1 MADLIKII
9 IADSQYLTRKGL
21 KHLISKTKGVKLIA
35 ESSNAKSLIESTN
48 RLKPDVIMMDYHQ
61 QEGLD
66 LKDIKSIKNQSPKT
80 NIMVLS
86 ADNNRENISHALSSG
101 VNSFLTKQCSKE
113 EITNAIYACAKGEKF
128 FCNKVLNIL
137 IENHFS
143 PNGGDDCKP
152 TELSIREVQI
162 VKLIAQGLSS
172 KMIAKELHLSP
183 HTIYTHRKNVMKKLR
198 FKSASELVLYAV
210 NTGIINNN

>member
-1 MADLIKII
+1 MADFIKII
-9 IADSQYLTRKGL
+9 IADSQYLIRKGL
-21 KHLISKTKGVKLIA
+21 KHLISKTKGLKLIA
-35 ESSNAKSLIESTN
+35 ESSTSKSLIESTN
-48 RLKPDVIMMDYHQ
+48 RLKPDVIMMDYYQ
-61 QEGLD
+61 QENLEI
-66 LKDIKSIKNQSPKT
+66 KDIKSIKNQSPKT

-86 ADNNRENISHALSSG
+86 ADNNRENISQALSFG

-143 PNGGDDCKP
+143 PGDDCKP
-152 TELSIREVQI
+152 TELSIREIQI

-172 KMIAKELHLSP
+172 KMIAEELNLSP

-198 FKSASELVLYAV
+198 FKSSSELVLYAV
-210 NTGIINNN
+210 NTGIINTN

>member
-1 MADLIKII
+1 MAESVKII
-9 IADSQYLTRKGL
+9 IADSQYLTRMGL
-21 KHLISKTKGVKLIA
+21 RHLISKTKGLKLVA
-35 ESSNAKSLIESTN
+35 ESSTSKSLIESTS

-61 QEGLD
+61 QENID
-66 LKDIKSIKNQSPKT
+66 IKDIKSIRDQTPKT

-86 ADNNRENISHALSSG
+86 ADNNRENISQALSFG
-101 VNSFLTKQCSKE
+101 VNSFLTKQCGKE

-137 IENHFS
+137 IENNFS
-143 PNGGDDCKP
+143 SSDDCKP
-152 TELSIREVQI
+152 TELSIREIQI

-172 KMIAKELHLSP
+172 KMIAEELHLSP

-198 FKSASELVLYAV
+198 FKSSSELVLYAV
-210 NTGIINNN
+210 NTGIINSN